1 MRNRRLLLAIG
12 VAFVFGVCSNSHA
25 TNDPGTSQD
34 AGIGIITKPKTEAP
48 HCVEPVQPRPE
59 EDTDIGI
66 ITKPKTEAPH
76 CVDPVQPNPRNADAV
91 APAKLRDNS
100 EPEKGT
106 SRCPVGM
113 VPVGDTTC
121 LDRFEAS
128 RPDAT
133 AVSMGA
139 DTSNATSRAGVLPWF
154 PVDITTARAAC
165 TAAGKRL
172 CKQDELRSACK
183 GPADTTYTYGNTYAP
198 KTCNGIDT
206 YCNCDG
212 ASCAGVQP
220 CPYPGCFNSSAAGV
234 AGRGCGAALRVMPTG
249 SFPGC
254 VNEYGAFDL
263 SGNVWELVDR
273 GTNESWY
280 MGGAFNCLDSMALHR
295 CDSLV
300 QDISAR
306 GFRCCAEQEPS
317 R

>member
-1 MRNRRLLLAIG
+1 MKYRYLILSLCASFALGGYSI
-12 VAFVFGVCSNSHA
+12 SHA
-25 TNDPGTSQD
+25 SSDPSTSQD
-34 AGIGIITKPKTEAP
+34 A
-48 HCVEPVQPRPE
+48 
-59 EDTDIGI
+59 DIGI

-76 CVDPVQPNPRNADAV
+76 CVDPVQPVPGGTDVLVPRAV
-91 APAKLRDNS
+91 LEES
-100 EPEKGT
+100 ERERSP

-113 VPVGDTTC
+113 VPLRDTTC

-133 AVSMGA
+133 AVSMGT
-139 DTSNATSRAGVLPWF
+139 DTSQATSRAGVLPWF

-165 TAAGKRL
+165 AAAGKRL
-172 CKQDELRSACK
+172 CKEDEIRSACR

-206 YCNCDG
+206 YCNCDN
-212 ASCAGVQP
+212 ASCGDVQP
-220 CPYPGCFNSSAAGV
+220 CPYPGCYNRNAAGV
-234 AGRGCGAALRVMPTG
+234 IGKGCGATLRVMPTG

-280 MGGAFNCLDSMALHR
+280 MGGAFNCIDSKALHR
-295 CDSLV
+295 CDSLE
-300 QDISAR
+300 QNISAR
-306 GFRCCAEQEPS
+306 GFRCCAEQGPP